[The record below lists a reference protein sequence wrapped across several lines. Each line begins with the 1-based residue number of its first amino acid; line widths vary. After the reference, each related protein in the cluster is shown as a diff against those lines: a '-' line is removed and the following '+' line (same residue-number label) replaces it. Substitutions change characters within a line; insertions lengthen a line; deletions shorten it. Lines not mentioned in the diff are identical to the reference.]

1 MIIKERRNRILE
13 IVKERKYCTV
23 NYLSQMLCVAPITIR
38 RDLTE
43 MEQAG
48 LIHRCFGGAT
58 VPDYENREV
67 PFEIR
72 NQSNFSVKEQLARKA
87 AKLIKTGDV
96 VFLDAS
102 STVSRMV
109 EYLTPEQNLIVVTN
123 STLVAEKLKEKHI
136 RCYLTGGAP
145 VQNSYALVGS
155 LAEQTIS
162 CFTANICFFSSQG
175 IARDGMI
182 SDQSERET
190 ALRKLMIK
198 NSKKQY
204 FLFDSSKYGKHL
216 AFRLGPVQNIT
227 GFISDLIVEFPDEN
241 PGPTCE

>member
-1 MIIKERRNRILE
+1 MIVKERRDRILD

-23 NYLSQMLCVAPITIR
+23 NYLSQVLCVAPITIR

-43 MEQAG
+43 MEHSG

-67 PFEIR
+67 PFEVR
-72 NQSNFSVKEQLARKA
+72 NQSNFSVKEQLAKKA
-87 AKLIKTGDV
+87 ARLIKTGDV

-155 LAEQTIS
+155 LAEQIIS
-162 CFTANICFFSSQG
+162 GFNANICFFSSQG
-175 IARDGMI
+175 IDENGTI

-216 AFRLGPVQNIT
+216 AFRLGCIQDIT
-227 GFISDLIVEFPDEN
+227 GYITDASVEFAEK
-241 PGPTCE
+241 

>member
-1 MIIKERRNRILE
+1 MER
-13 IVKERKYCTV
+13 
-23 NYLSQMLCVAPITIR
+23 
-38 RDLTE
+38 
-43 MEQAG
+43 AG

-67 PFEIR
+67 PFEVR
-72 NQSNFSVKEQLARKA
+72 NQSSSSVKEQLAKKA

-102 STVSRMV
+102 STVSRIT
-109 EYLTPEQNLIVVTN
+109 EYLSPEQNLIVVTN
-123 STLVAEKLKEKHI
+123 STLVAEKLKEKQI
-136 RCYLTGGAP
+136 RCYLTGGSP

-162 CFTANICFFSSQG
+162 GFNANICFFSSQG
-175 IARDGMI
+175 ISKDGTI

-190 ALRKLMIK
+190 ALRKLMIR
-198 NSKKQY
+198 NSKIQY
-204 FLFDSSKYGKHL
+204 FLFDGSKYDKHL

-227 GFISDLIVEFPDEN
+227 GFITDLTVEFPTEN
-241 PGPTCE
+241 L

>member
-1 MIIKERRNRILE
+1 MIIQERRDKILS
-13 IVKERKYCTV
+13 IVKERKYCTI
-23 NYLSQMLCVAPITIR
+23 NYLSHTLCVAPITIR
-38 RDLTE
+38 RDLQE
-43 MEQAG
+43 MERAG

-67 PFEIR
+67 PFEVR
-72 NQSNFSVKEQLARKA
+72 NQSSSSVKEQLAKKA

-102 STVSRMV
+102 STVSRIT
-109 EYLTPEQNLIVVTN
+109 EYLSPEQNLIVVTN
-123 STLVAEKLKEKHI
+123 STLVAEKLKEKQI
-136 RCYLTGGAP
+136 RCYLTGGSP

-162 CFTANICFFSSQG
+162 GFNANICFFSSQG
-175 IARDGMI
+175 ISKDGTI

-190 ALRKLMIK
+190 ALRKLMIR
-198 NSKKQY
+198 NSKIQY
-204 FLFDSSKYGKHL
+204 FLFDGSKYDKHL

-227 GFISDLIVEFPDEN
+227 GFITDLTVEFPTEN
-241 PGPTCE
+241 L

>member
-1 MIIKERRNRILE
+1 MIIAERRNKILA

-23 NYLSQMLCVAPITIR
+23 NYLSQTLCVAPITVR

-43 MEQAG
+43 MEHAG

-58 VPDYENREV
+58 VPDYENREI

-87 AKLIKTGDV
+87 AKLIKTGDI
-96 VFLDAS
+96 VFMDAS
-102 STVSRMV
+102 STVSHMA
-109 EYLTPEQNLIVVTN
+109 EFLSPEDNVTVVTN

-136 RCYLTGGAP
+136 RCYLTGGSP

-155 LAEQTIS
+155 LAEQAIAG
-162 CFTANICFFSSQG
+162 FNANICFFSSQG
-175 IARDGMI
+175 ISKDGMI

-190 ALRKLMIK
+190 ALRRLMIR

-204 FLFDSSKYGKHL
+204 FLFDGSKYGKCL
-216 AFRLGPVQNIT
+216 AFRLSHVQDIT
-227 GFISDLIVEFPDEN
+227 DYITDINVDLHQTQSR
-241 PGPTCE
+241 G

>member
-1 MIIKERRNRILE
+1 MIMQERRNKILE
-13 IVKERKYCTV
+13 IIKERKYCTV
-23 NYLSQMLCVAPITIR
+23 NYLSQTLSVAPITIR
-38 RDLTE
+38 RDLSD
-43 MEQAG
+43 MEQSG

-72 NQSNFSVKEQLARKA
+72 NQSNFSVKEQLAKKA

-102 STVSRMV
+102 STVSRIV
-109 EYLTPEQNLIVVTN
+109 EHLTPDQNLIVVTN

-136 RCYLTGGAP
+136 RCYLTGGTP

-162 CFTANICFFSSQG
+162 GFNANICFFSSQG
-175 IARDGMI
+175 IAKDGMI

-204 FLFDSSKYGKHL
+204 FLFDGSKYGKHL
-216 AFRLGPVQNIT
+216 AFRIAPVQSVTGYIT
-227 GFISDLIVEFPDEN
+227 DLAVTFPANE
-241 PGPTCE
+241 

>member
-23 NYLSQMLCVAPITIR
+23 NYLSQALCVAPITIR

-43 MEQAG
+43 MEHAG
-48 LIHRCFGGAT
+48 LITRCFGGAT
-58 VPDYENREV
+58 IPDYENREV
-67 PFEIR
+67 PFDVR
-72 NQSNFSVKEQLARKA
+72 NQSNISVKEQLARKA

-102 STVSRMV
+102 STVSRMT

-123 STLVAEKLKEKHI
+123 STLVVEKLKEKQI

-145 VQNSYALVGS
+145 VRNSCALLGS

-162 CFTANICFFSSQG
+162 CFNANICFFSSQG
-175 IARDGMI
+175 ISRDGMI

-198 NSKKQY
+198 HSKKQY
-204 FLFDSSKYGKHL
+204 FLFDSSKYDKHL
-216 AFRLGPVQNIT
+216 AFRVGYVQDIT
-227 GFISDLIVEFPDEN
+227 GYITDSAVTFQGN
-241 PGPTCE
+241 P